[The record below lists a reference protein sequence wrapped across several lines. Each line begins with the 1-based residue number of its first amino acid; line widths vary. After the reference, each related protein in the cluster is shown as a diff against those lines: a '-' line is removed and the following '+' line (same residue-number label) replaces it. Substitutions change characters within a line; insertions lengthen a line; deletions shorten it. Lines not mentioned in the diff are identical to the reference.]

1 MSQYVMVE
9 DPIAC
14 MLKAVEASK
23 VENQAMQ
30 DDREGHLQEAIEG
43 YRRAAKIL
51 EDAIDVCPS
60 GHPDA
65 SVLARHAD
73 EVLQRASYLEDLDG
87 LPDRNLEEFIHVAE
101 LTIGMAKM
109 PPRSPE
115 DTENEWS
122 LHEGAKVMGAAAVVS
137 GTAGLLALGPFTG
150 IALGAA
156 TAYATTREDQ
166 AGSAARRVGVLG
178 VQLVHTAKAIN
189 REHSIGQRVLSAT
202 AQTQQ
207 VLYTFNERHRVTDKL
222 NRGLSAAGLA
232 LSSFVSKAT
241 R

>member
-1 MSQYVMVE
+1 
-9 DPIAC
+9 
-14 MLKAVEASK
+14 LK
-23 VENQAMQ
+23 
-30 DDREGHLQEAIEG
+30 AIEG
-43 YRRAAKIL
+43 LPRYLRMPSTSVHQVTLMRLSLQGTQTRYSNALHTLKISMDYQT
-51 EDAIDVCPS
+51 EI
-60 GHPDA
+60 
-65 SVLARHAD
+65 
-73 EVLQRASYLEDLDG
+73 
-87 LPDRNLEEFIHVAE
+87 EEFIHVAE